1 MVDLTTRK
9 LPHAVFSFWVTDEVT
24 LARERKIMSVF
35 KVNMTFPGP
44 WAGSRVETEHAVKEL
59 IAVWIWYPADLPVSI
74 KRFHRVCS
82 RQKLHSKLV
91 VFINPRFTGF
101 DSDDFGF
108 IPTLARMNRLKHLK
122 LPAAL
127 YAPTDIDSQLP
138 GPAGIVQVGRSD
150 DKKISIKQVRHSR
163 PRRFSPGRSAQG
175 RRKSQRSGCTTF
187 SQPKNGPQGKEWRFY
202 KASARALSD

>member
-1 MVDLTTRK
+1 
-9 LPHAVFSFWVTDEVT
+9 
-24 LARERKIMSVF
+24 
-35 KVNMTFPGP
+35 
-44 WAGSRVETEHAVKEL
+44 
-59 IAVWIWYPADLPVSI
+59 
-74 KRFHRVCS
+74 
-82 RQKLHSKLV
+82 

-163 PRRFSPGRSAQG
+163 PRRFQPGPIRSRPEKISAERLYNIFAAEKRAPG
-175 RRKSQRSGCTTF
+175 QRV
-187 SQPKNGPQGKEWRFY
+187 
-202 KASARALSD
+202 ALL